1 MSSSGPVSP
10 QSPPVDGGRRVVPA
24 GPEGMIDRAVAS
36 FLGVA
41 VGDALGA
48 TTEFMTPSE
57 IREKHGVHDRI
68 TGGGWLR
75 LKPGKVTDDTDMSL
89 CIARAI
95 LEKGTFDLRAV
106 AERFAAWLR
115 SSPPDVGATCRKGI
129 RDYMLKGQLVSPPNE
144 WDAGN
149 GALMRM
155 APAALFSLGDDAL
168 FERAVIGQ
176 AHLTHNHPLSDAAC
190 LCAGRM
196 VHLAIRGEGRS
207 RLRREADALVAA
219 HPDFRFDPYP
229 GEASGYVVHT
239 LQTVFHFFF
248 STRSFEDCLVGVVNR
263 GGDADTTGAIAGM
276 IAGAY
281 YGVAG
286 IPDRWRKALDP
297 AVRTEVEASGA
308 HLLRISPAFGRP
320 EAS

>member
-1 MSSSGPVSP
+1 M
-10 QSPPVDGGRRVVPA
+10 R
-24 GPEGMIDRAVAS
+24 DRAAAS

-41 VGDALGA
+41 IGDALGA
-48 TTEFMTPSE
+48 TTEFMTPAE

-68 TGGGWLR
+68 VGGGWLR
-75 LKPGKVTDDTDMSL
+75 LKPGNVTDDTDMAL

-95 LEKGTFDLRAV
+95 LEKGAFDLRAV
-106 AERFAAWLR
+106 ADRFAAWLR
-115 SSPPDVGATCRKGI
+115 SNPPDVGATCRKGI
-129 RDYMLKGQLVSPPNE
+129 RDYLLKGRLETPPNE

-168 FERAVIGQ
+168 MAHAVLAQ

-196 VHLAIRGEGRS
+196 VHLALLGEGRT

-219 HPDFRFDPYP
+219 HPKFDFSRYR

-239 LQTVFHFFF
+239 VQTVFHYFFT
-248 STRSFEDCLVGVVNR
+248 TRSFEECLVGVVNQ

-281 YGVAG
+281 YGMTE
-286 IPDRWRKALDP
+286 IPDRWRKRLDP
-297 AVRTEVEASGA
+297 AVRAEVEESAA
-308 HLLRISPAFGRP
+308 ALLGLSPAMR
-320 EAS
+320 EASR